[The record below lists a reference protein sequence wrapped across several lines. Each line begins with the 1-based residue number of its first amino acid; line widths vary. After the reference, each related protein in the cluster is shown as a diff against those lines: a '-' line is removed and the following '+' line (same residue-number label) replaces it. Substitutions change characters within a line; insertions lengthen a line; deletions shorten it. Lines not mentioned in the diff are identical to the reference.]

1 MAVAD
6 KLAGH
11 GVVSLPAE
19 AGTIDAP
26 VFEVNEAWLRSAQ
39 PALQKA
45 AMWRWFATRYE
56 DPKLTTP
63 HDKDGGFLYT
73 NGGPYHA
80 DQLLHHRFDA
90 WVPAEVV
97 SELVD
102 ALRDEVGNDWAP
114 KPMDKAGG

>member
-6 KLAGH
+6 RIADH

-19 AGTIDAP
+19 AGTVDSP
-26 VFEVNEAWLRSAQ
+26 VFDVNEAWLRSAQ
-39 PALQKA
+39 PVLQKA

-56 DPKLTTP
+56 DPNLATP

-80 DQLLHHRFDA
+80 DRLLHDRFDRL
-90 WVPAEVV
+90 VPAQVV
-97 SELVD
+97 SELVETV
-102 ALRDEVGNDWAP
+102 RGEVGNDWAP